1 MSVLIKNGIIG
12 TAERSFRGDLLIEDE
27 KIAAVGGSLYCGGAE
42 VIDAAGRYLLPGG
55 VDPHTHVMRRAG
67 ENSVSDGFAAATRA
81 ALERLETDGENGMV
95 FAESE
100 EKIATA
106 RF

>member
-55 VDPHTHVMRRAG
+55 VDPHTHVMLRAG

-81 ALERLETDGENGMV
+81 ALFGGTTSVVEHPGFT
-95 FAESE
+95 AEE
-100 EKIATA
+100 DPLA
-106 RF
+106 RAV

>member
-55 VDPHTHVMRRAG
+55 VDPQKEMFVRG
-67 ENSVSDGFAAATRA
+67 GV
-81 ALERLETDGENGMV
+81 
-95 FAESE
+95 
-100 EKIATA
+100 
-106 RF
+106 

>member
-42 VIDAAGRYLLPGG
+42 VIDAAGR
-55 VDPHTHVMRRAG
+55 
-67 ENSVSDGFAAATRA
+67 
-81 ALERLETDGENGMV
+81 
-95 FAESE
+95 
-100 EKIATA
+100 
-106 RF
+106 

>member
-55 VDPHTHVMRRAG
+55 VDPHTHVMLRAG
-67 ENSVSDGFAAATRA
+67 ENSVSTGSRRRRA
-81 ALERLETDGENGMV
+81 RR
-95 FAESE
+95 FSE
-100 EKIATA
+100 A
-106 RF
+106 RPPLSSTLVLPRRKTLLPGPSN